1 MALLTIN
8 NSSWPTSPTAESR
21 ADHGRAHLTEEA
33 VAECV
38 SDDALI
44 HLKSY
49 KYSAVDKSPI
59 SHYIL
64 RPYVRTAPPPP
75 AARRPFRDA
84 RARSGTLEMN
94 MVVLLSNY

>member
-1 MALLTIN
+1 LPQSKLADLDLRT
-8 NSSWPTSPTAESR
+8 R
-21 ADHGRAHLTEEA
+21 ADRGRVHPAEEA

-75 AARRPFRDA
+75 AGLFEMRERERD
-84 RARSGTLEMN
+84 RDTR
-94 MVVLLSNY
+94 